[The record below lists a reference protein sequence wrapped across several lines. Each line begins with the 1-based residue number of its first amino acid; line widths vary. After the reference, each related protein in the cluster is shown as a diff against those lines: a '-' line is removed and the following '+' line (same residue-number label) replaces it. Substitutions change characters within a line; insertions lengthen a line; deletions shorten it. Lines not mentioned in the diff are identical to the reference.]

1 MFRPRVV
8 PLLLFVL
15 IGAPLHAAELKV
27 LAGSAVQPAMEV
39 LAPNFERQSGYH
51 VVFDYG
57 TIGAMAE
64 RASSGEKADVVIV
77 SRPQMD
83 ALAKARRIVPD
94 TRRTLGKTGIGVF
107 VRKGAALPDIETV
120 ESFKRTMLEAKSIGF
135 NDPAAGAP
143 VGIYLLELFKRLDID
158 EAMRAKTVVFTQRSE
173 RFDAVARGDVQI
185 GFNQES
191 EIVGQ
196 PQVQFVGPLPRAIQ
210 KETVFAIAA
219 LSSGTH
225 EDAARAFTAFLSLP
239 ESIVVLRRKG
249 LDAP

>member
-1 MFRPRVV
+1 MRKARTLVFLALV
-8 PLLLFVL
+8 LLC
-15 IGAPLHAAELKV
+15 APLHAAELRV
-27 LAGSAVQPAMEV
+27 LAGSAVQPAMEM
-39 LAPNFERQSGYH
+39 LAPAFERQTGYH

-57 TIGAMAE
+57 TIGEMTE
-64 RASSGEKADVVIV
+64 RAMKGEKADIVIV

-83 ALAKARRIVPD
+83 TLLKARRVLSD

-107 VRKGAALPDIETV
+107 VRRGSRVLDIDTV
-120 ESFKRTMLEAKSIGF
+120 ESFRRTMLEARSIGY

-143 VGIYLLELFKRLDID
+143 VGIYLVELFKRLDIE
-158 EAMRAKTVVFTQRSE
+158 EAMRAKTVVFKERSE
-173 RFDAVARGDVQI
+173 RFDAVARGDVEI

-210 KETVFAIAA
+210 KETVFAVAA
-219 LSSGTH
+219 LSSGDH
-225 EDAARAFTAFLSLP
+225 EDAARSFTAFLSLP
-239 ESIVVLRRKG
+239 ESLAVIRRKG